1 MGAPCDWETEQRS
14 RLRYSFHSYA
24 RVALLA
30 SSSSS
35 PQSQLNMLYLPT
47 YQRLDADT
55 GFRVDRLRFVLVL
68 VTALAGILN
77 FICYLVTS
85 AKIAKH
91 PTKTEDVY
99 VALNNIFIGLTG
111 ISVAAIA
118 WLGLKQALSP
128 FLCNYSDHYEI
139 ELWNT
144 RPVNNKCLALF
155 YGFLKALLFFSGLG
169 SIGSF
174 IAITVLGIIDFETS
188 GHLRGINDACNIL
201 VAAGG
206 LSGGI
211 AATTAALLDMCTYRP
226 DGILINP
233 HPPNRCRGIQY
244 ATQS

>member
-1 MGAPCDWETEQRS
+1 MGAPCDWETEHRS
-14 RLRYSFHSYA
+14 WPRTTFIL
-24 RVALLA
+24 LLA
-30 SSSSS
+30 LPCSRRPLP
-35 PQSQLNMLYLPT
+35 PQSQLNMPYLPT
-47 YQRLDADT
+47 YERLGADT
-55 GFRVDRLRFVLVL
+55 GFGVDLIRFGLAL
-68 VTALAGILN
+68 VTALAGIFN

-174 IAITVLGIIDFETS
+174 IAITVLGNIDFETS